1 MGVMIEHYSGN
12 FPVWLSPI
20 QIKIIPV
27 RENHNDYAKKMPM
40 N

>member
-1 MGVMIEHYSGN
+1 MIEHYSGN